1 MEHAVV
7 VDNVTKK
14 YGAVEALKGVSLT
27 VTSGELFGIIGPDG
41 AGKTSLFRILTT
53 LLLPDSGN
61 ASVCDLDIAKDYKEI
76 RRRVGYMPG
85 RFSLYQD
92 LTVEENLNFFA
103 TVFHTTIE
111 ENYELVKD
119 IYQQIE
125 PFRKRRAGALS
136 GGMKQKLALSCAL
149 IHKPDVLFLDEPT
162 TGVDPVSRK
171 EFWGMLRRLKEQG
184 ITIIASTPIIDEAR
198 QCDRIAFINEG
209 QIHGIDT
216 PERILNQ
223 FASILCP
230 PGLEHGKVEQKDEY
244 VIEVDKLTKR
254 FGNFTAVD
262 HISFKVHR
270 GEIFGFLG
278 ANGAGKTTTISLLST
293 LLLPTKGEILI
304 DGQKLTRNRPDLK
317 RKISVIT
324 QEYSMRQDM
333 NMDEIMEY
341 QGRLYFMPRKEIK
354 RRTEELLEFCD
365 LIKFRKR
372 TVRKLS
378 GGMKR
383 KLMVCRALLTDPEIL
398 LLDEPLSLI
407 HI

>member
-27 VTSGELFGIIGPDG
+27 VSSGELFGIIGPDG

-61 ASVCDLDIAKDYKEI
+61 ASVCGLDIAKDYKEI

-270 GEIFGFLG
+270 GCQWCRKDYGNAHAYRIEPSHRRYGPRSRFRCCY
-278 ANGAGKTTTISLLST
+278 
-293 LLLPTKGEILI
+293 P
-304 DGQKLTRNRPDLK
+304 DGGCEK
-317 RKISVIT
+317 
-324 QEYSMRQDM
+324 EY
-333 NMDEIMEY
+333 
-341 QGRLYFMPRKEIK
+341 RLYEPEVFSL
-354 RRTEELLEFCD
+354 RRPESVGEYPA
-365 LIKFRKR
+365 
-372 TVRKLS
+372 
-378 GGMKR
+378 
-383 KLMVCRALLTDPEIL
+383 VCRDLR
-398 LLDEPLSLI
+398 
-407 HI
+407 HGRR